1 MTWAYDEF
9 MKTGAINMIRIL
21 IADDHA
27 MVRSGLDQLLSSV
40 DDFSVIGHACDG
52 VEAVQLCEVLRPDV
66 VLMDIT
72 MPNMDG
78 LTATRLLHQRNLN
91 VKVIVLSALENQW
104 LLADS
109 LLAEVDVILSKDASI
124 NEILD
129 TVYTVSR
136 NC

>member
-1 MTWAYDEF
+1 
-9 MKTGAINMIRIL
+9 MKTGTINTIRIL

-27 MVRSGLDQLLSSV
+27 MVRLGLDQILNSV

-52 VEAVQLCEVLRPDV
+52 LEAVQLYERLQPDV
-66 VLMDIT
+66 VMMDRA

-78 LTATRLLHQRNLN
+78 LTATQILRQRNPS
-91 VKVIVLSALENQW
+91 VKVIVLSASEDESVIQE
-104 LLADS
+104 S
-109 LLAEVDVILSKDASI
+109 LLSDVEVMLSKDASI

-129 TVYTVSR
+129 TVYTVSQ